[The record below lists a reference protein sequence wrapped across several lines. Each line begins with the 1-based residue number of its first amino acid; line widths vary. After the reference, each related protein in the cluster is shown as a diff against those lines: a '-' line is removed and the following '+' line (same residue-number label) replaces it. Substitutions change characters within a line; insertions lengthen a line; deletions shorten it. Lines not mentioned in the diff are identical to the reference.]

1 MRQSSLELQ
10 LMIKQTANNVS
21 FCSEGTIQGCVLPVL
36 KWLLAGRWGDGLAEV
51 AIGRK

>member
-21 FCSEGTIQGCVLPVL
+21 FCTVGLCRAVRVLPVL
-36 KWLLAGRWGDGLAEV
+36 K
-51 AIGRK
+51 